1 MRVFVTGATGH
12 IGSALVPELVVA
24 GHDVTAMARSDSS
37 ATMAEGLGATVRRG
51 DLEDL
56 DGLRNAARDADGV
69 IHLAFREDAMRS
81 GDLAGAPTAR

>member
-12 IGSALVPELVVA
+12 IGSALVPELVAA

-37 ATMAEGLGATVRRG
+37 ATIAGRLGATVRRG

-56 DGLRNAARDADGV
+56 DGLRNAARAA
-69 IHLAFREDAMRS
+69 ISKASALES
-81 GDLAGAPTAR
+81 TS